1 MSEDERVAIYI
12 PFDVIANDYPNIS
25 NWLPWYIMI
34 MLFDKVWIAKCSTRW
49 HDYHDMP
56 WIAIIFAIHNVVF
69 FYRKRSMKI
78 YENCIRC
85 STHSQTVTMY
95 GNQPRSAVAMPW
107 RSWPSASRRS
117 STWACQS
124 RTKSV
129 GCEAEKKWNSAFVHQ
144 QKWRGSCFKKK
155 CLKSYVSIFCW
166 V

>member
-1 MSEDERVAIYI
+1 
-12 PFDVIANDYPNIS
+12 
-25 NWLPWYIMI
+25 
-34 MLFDKVWIAKCSTRW
+34 
-49 HDYHDMP
+49 
-56 WIAIIFAIHNVVF
+56 
-69 FYRKRSMKI
+69 MKI

-129 GCEAEKKWNSAFVHQ
+129 GCEAEKNETVHLFTS
-144 QKWRGSCFKKK
+144 KSGEVLALKKN
-155 CLKSYVSIFCW
+155 V
-166 V
+166 